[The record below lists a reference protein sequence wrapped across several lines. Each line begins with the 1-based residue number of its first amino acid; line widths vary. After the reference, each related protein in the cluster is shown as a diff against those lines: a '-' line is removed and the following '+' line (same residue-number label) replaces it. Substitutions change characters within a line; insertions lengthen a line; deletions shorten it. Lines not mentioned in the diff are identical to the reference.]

1 MKENIETVKKVTKK
15 KKKKNRSTILILCM
29 MVLGVGV
36 MLYPTISNWYN
47 ELTGSYA
54 IQEFK
59 DTLEDRTEQELSEQ
73 KAMAEAYNA
82 TLRNEGT
89 VSKCPYEYNEIMDFG
104 NGMMGYI
111 ENPIIDVYLPIYHG
125 VSENVLSKGV
135 GHMSRTAFPI
145 GGEGNHSVLTGHTGS
160 PAAYLFT
167 DLDKLKEGD
176 QFLIHVLEET
186 LAYEVD
192 QILVVLPED
201 VDDILPEPGEDYC
214 TLVTCTPYGVNSH
227 RLLVRG
233 HRVEYTVPTE
243 APAEVVEEENNVAWI
258 IAACAAAAA
267 FIAIPTTIYFTKKK
281 RNKIAKKNAEN
292 KEL

>member
-1 MKENIETVKKVTKK
+1 MENQPAKK
-15 KKKKNRSTILILCM
+15 KKKKKSSRSTILIVGL
-29 MVLGVGV
+29 MVLGIGV

-54 IQEFK
+54 IQEFRE
-59 DTLEDRTEQELSEQ
+59 TLADRTEQELIEQ
-73 KAMAEAYNA
+73 RAMAESYNA

-89 VSKCPYEYNEIMDFG
+89 ITECPYTYNEIMDFG

-111 ENPIIDVYLPIYHG
+111 EIPVIDVYLPIYHG

-167 DLDKLKEGD
+167 DLDEVKEGD
-176 QFLIHVLEET
+176 QFYLHVLEENM
-186 LAYEVD
+186 AYEVD
-192 QILVVLPED
+192 QILIVLPEE
-201 VDDILPEPGEDYC
+201 VDDILPEPGMDYC

-233 HRVEYTVPTE
+233 HRVEYTVP
-243 APAEVVEEENNVAWI
+243 AENPDVVVEEESNIGWIVAGG
-258 IAACAAAAA
+258 AVALVLL
-267 FIAIPTTIYFTKKK
+267 AIPTTIYCIKK
-281 RNKIAKKNAEN
+281 RRNKK
-292 KEL
+292 

>member
-1 MKENIETVKKVTKK
+1 MENQSAKKKRKK
-15 KKKKNRSTILILCM
+15 KKSSRSTILIVGLM
-29 MVLGVGV
+29 ILGIGV
-36 MLYPTISNWYN
+36 MLYPTVSNWYN

-54 IQEFK
+54 IQEFRE
-59 DTLEDRTEQELSEQ
+59 TLADRTEQELTEQ
-73 KAMAEAYNA
+73 RAMAESYNA

-89 VSKCPYEYNEIMDFG
+89 ITECPYTYNEIMDFG

-111 ENPIIDVYLPIYHG
+111 EIPVIDVYLPIYHG

-167 DLDKLKEGD
+167 DLDEVKEGD
-176 QFLIHVLEET
+176 QFYLHVLEET
-186 LAYEVD
+186 IAYEVD
-192 QILVVLPED
+192 RILVVLPEE
-201 VDDILPEPGEDYC
+201 VEDILPEPGMDYC

-233 HRVEYTVPTE
+233 HRVEYTVP
-243 APAEVVEEENNVAWI
+243 AESPDVVVEEESNIGWIVAGGAVALI
-258 IAACAAAAA
+258 ML
-267 FIAIPTTIYFTKKK
+267 AIPTTIYCIKKK
-281 RNKIAKKNAEN
+281 HNKKIKKNTES
-292 KEL
+292 KEV

>member
-1 MKENIETVKKVTKK
+1 MEKPEMSEKK
-15 KKKKNRSTILILCM
+15 KKKKKKKSNRSTILIVSM
-29 MVLGVGV
+29 MVLGIGV

-54 IQEFK
+54 IQEFRE
-59 DTLEDRTEQELSEQ
+59 TLADRTEQELAEQ
-73 KAMAEAYNA
+73 RAMAESYNA

-89 VSKCPYEYNEIMDFG
+89 ITECPYAYNEIMDFG

-111 ENPIIDVYLPIYHG
+111 EIPLIDVYLPIYHG

-167 DLDKLKEGD
+167 DLDEVKEGD
-176 QFLIHVLEET
+176 QFYLYVLEET

-192 QILVVLPED
+192 QILIVLPEE
-201 VDDILPEPGEDYC
+201 VDDILPEPGMDYC

-233 HRVEYTVPTE
+233 HRVEYT
-243 APAEVVEEENNVAWI
+243 APIENPDAVVEDESNIGWIVA
-258 IAACAAAAA
+258 AGAVALTMLAV
-267 FIAIPTTIYFTKKK
+267 PTTIYCIKKK
-281 RNKIAKKNAEN
+281 RNKKTKKNIES
-292 KEL
+292 KEV